1 MKIYIK
7 FSLVLG
13 LLCLVGQLWA
23 QVPMPAPEQQFP
35 VYIVNGTVHVG
46 NGEVLENGIVA
57 FENGKITIVA
67 TPETL
72 GKVNLSRY
80 QIIDAKGKHVY
91 PGFIAPNT
99 NLGLVEIGAVRP
111 TRDNRE
117 TGPVNPNVRSIIAY
131 NTDSEVIPTI
141 RSRGVLLAQITPEGG
156 LVSGMSSIV
165 HLDAWNWEDAAIV
178 TDDGIHMNWPT
189 TYSYNWRRRQVSR
202 NDRYGEQ
209 VDQIDQF
216 MAEAKAYTN
225 NKDLTE
231 TNLKFEAMRPLF
243 SKERQLFIHVS
254 NAKSMTT
261 AILMAKKYNLKAVI
275 VGGSDAWMI
284 TDLLKEN
291 NIPVIL
297 SRPHRL
303 PTQVDEDID
312 QPFKTP
318 ALLAEAGVLFC
329 LQNEGNWQQRNLPF
343 QAGHAVGFG
352 LDYEKAV
359 QSISLNTA
367 KILGIDD
374 KVGSIAIGKDATL
387 FISTGDALDMRSSDV
402 EKAFIEGRSI
412 NLNNKQKGLY
422 EKFKKKYE
430 EKR

>member
-7 FSLVLG
+7 VSLTLG
-13 LLCLVGQLWA
+13 LLCLFGQLWA

-35 VYIVNGTVHVG
+35 TYIVNGTLHIG

-80 QIIDAKGKHVY
+80 QIIDAKGKHIY
-91 PGFIAPNT
+91 PGFIAPNS

-111 TRDNRE
+111 TRDNSE
-117 TGPVNPNVRSIIAY
+117 TGYINPNIRSIIAY

-178 TDDGIHMNWPT
+178 TDDGIHMNWPS
-189 TYSYNWRRRQVSR
+189 TYSYNWRSRQISQ

-209 VDQIDQF
+209 VDQIDQL

-225 NKDLTE
+225 NKNLTE

-243 SKERQLFIHVS
+243 SNNRQLFIHVN

-261 AILMAKKYNLKAVI
+261 AILLAKKYGVKAVI
-275 VGGSDAWMI
+275 VGGSEAWMI

-291 NIPVIL
+291 NVAVIL
-297 SRPHRL
+297 SRTHRL
-303 PTQVDEDID
+303 PSQVDEDID

-318 ALLAEAGVLFC
+318 ALLAEAEVLFC

-352 LDYEKAV
+352 LAYEKAV

-374 KVGSIAIGKDATL
+374 KVGSIEVGKDATL
-387 FISTGDALDMRSSDV
+387 FISTGDALDMRSSAI
-402 EKAFIEGRSI
+402 EQAFIEGRSI
-412 NLNNKQKGLY
+412 DLNNKQKGLY
-422 EKFKKKYE
+422 EKFKKKYN

>member
-1 MKIYIK
+1 
-7 FSLVLG
+7 
-13 LLCLVGQLWA
+13 
-23 QVPMPAPEQQFP
+23 
-35 VYIVNGTVHVG
+35 
-46 NGEVLENGIVA
+46 
-57 FENGKITIVA
+57 
-67 TPETL
+67 
-72 GKVNLSRY
+72 
-80 QIIDAKGKHVY
+80 
-91 PGFIAPNT
+91 
-99 NLGLVEIGAVRP
+99 
-111 TRDNRE
+111 
-117 TGPVNPNVRSIIAY
+117 
-131 NTDSEVIPTI
+131 
-141 RSRGVLLAQITPEGG
+141 
-156 LVSGMSSIV
+156 
-165 HLDAWNWEDAAIV
+165 
-178 TDDGIHMNWPT
+178 
-189 TYSYNWRRRQVSR
+189 
-202 NDRYGEQ
+202 
-209 VDQIDQF
+209 
-216 MAEAKAYTN
+216 
-225 NKDLTE
+225 
-231 TNLKFEAMRPLF
+231 MRPLF

-261 AILMAKKYNLKAVI
+261 AILMAKKYGLKAVI

-374 KVGSIAIGKDATL
+374 KVGSIAVGKDATL

-402 EKAFIEGRSI
+402 EQAFIEGRSI
-412 NLNNKQKGLY
+412 DLNNKQKGLY